1 MNGNQSTAYQYPGK
15 LLSNGPRRRGIRRRT
30 RPANKSE
37 INRLLLES
45 IATSAGPDND
55 AKVAA
60 PPSPENRSVPFPAT
74 VEIVPAAETLRIR

>member
-1 MNGNQSTAYQYPGK
+1 MDPGAA
-15 LLSNGPRRRGIRRRT
+15 GFTIRT
-30 RPANKSE
+30 RPTNKSE